1 MSNYSSLLLR
11 MQPFVFSLVRR
22 EKGASSQ
29 TFLTETEETGD
40 KNRDEFHFMQMSV
53 VMSTTF
59 IFGDD

>member
-1 MSNYSSLLLR
+1 